1 RLDLASKTGGLGGTG
16 LLGAAGL
23 VLLLGLGLT
32 RKTRG
37 LGTRGLTLGLQ
48 TGFFL
53 RPEHLFGLALLLE
66 TAGLGLGGGA
76 AQHVGLVGRL
86 LLGSLA
92 ARLLRCRGALPLLLQ
107 AYPFTS
113 PPDQPASSMFVDDAV
128 ADEPDNN
135 GATILAPN
143 GTPSKAS
150 AQRMYAAAYFRSA
163 YEITRE
169 MSAHLD
175 AAGLLEPWVMGLP
188 EDPPLGPFPAFL
200 ILRPSAFASDA
211 FRPFVQT
218 FGLAGMRLVN
228 AHALSLYRASVLYQ
242 NARRAL
248 APRQLAGLASA

>member
-1 RLDLASKTGGLGGTG
+1 MFDGLYSHLLRLEGDVGNRRIFSPWAYQVVREQQMIPVVHMEALDLAAWYPLVWLREDDGAE
-16 LLGAAGL
+16 LLAL
-23 VLLLGLGLT
+23 RSFLT
-32 RKTRG
+32 RG
-37 LGTRGLTLGLQ
+37 EGHAPNA
-48 TGFFL
+48 L
-53 RPEHLFGLALLLE
+53 RII
-66 TAGLGLGGGA
+66 
-76 AQHVGLVGRL
+76 R
-86 LLGSLA
+86 
-92 ARLLRCRGALPLLLQ
+92 ALPLLLQ